1 MIECGH
7 DFRYL
12 AYCDYYSI
20 VENYGSCLGLIGIF
34 EKEEDA
40 IKAIEYTKDS
50 IKMAVGSAGAAEELD
65 WRERDYDRFKR
76 MINSTNYYD
85 PDNEDQFAPFKIKK
99 VELNRRYWFG
109 VPQNSS
115 WFYIEPEIDL
125 GGYAE

>member
-12 AYCDYYSI
+12 AYCDYYGI
-20 VENYGSCLGLIGIF
+20 MDQYGSYLGLIGIF
-34 EKEEDA
+34 ETEEDA

-50 IKMAVGSAGAAEELD
+50 IKMAVGSAGKENLYWD
-65 WRERDYDRFKR
+65 DVDYVLFEKV
-76 MINSTNYYD
+76 MNSTDYYA
-85 PDNEDQFAPFKIKK
+85 DNAAFMIRK

-109 VPQNSS
+109 IPKDMS
-115 WFYIEPEIDL
+115 WCCIEPELAL